1 MYVHVYSV
9 AQFMPYISIQGA
21 CYNIMMIIIILASS
35 GNCDLWI
42 NCHYYY
48 NIFIHDFVYTKP
60 MATVKDHPIIQYGN
74 IVYS

>member
-1 MYVHVYSV
+1 
-9 AQFMPYISIQGA
+9 
-21 CYNIMMIIIILASS
+21 MMIIIILASS

-60 MATVKDHPIIQYGN
+60 MATVKDHILSYNMVTLYIANTSAHTPN
-74 IVYS
+74 